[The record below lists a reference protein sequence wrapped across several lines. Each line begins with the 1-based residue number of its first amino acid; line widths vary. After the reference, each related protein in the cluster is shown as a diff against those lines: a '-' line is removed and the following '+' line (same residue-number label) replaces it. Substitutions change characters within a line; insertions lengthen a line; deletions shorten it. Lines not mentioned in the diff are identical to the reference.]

1 MFTKMEGAMQKINY
15 RRVVLGC
22 LLFLLVALIATQILP
37 LFFDEPGLINQ
48 TAMQSTRA
56 QRIAKDA
63 LVMAYRSSD
72 EHSQAVSEMQDTL
85 PQLEAEQIQLR
96 TLMSPDAQLLVTE
109 SQPDYAAID
118 TAAQM
123 LLAHPTDPT
132 DITQVTIILEHERN
146 YALTMSQLAVLR
158 QTKIQESNLVLVAS
172 QCVISLLIIVLVAVF
187 FVLSRQSKQNQKG
200 DINGQTQQ

>member
-1 MFTKMEGAMQKINY
+1 MEGAMQKINY